1 MSVVT
6 AATVAASAL
15 VGCGGDGANEM
26 HVDRPRVGATPI
38 GADAALYFEITAPDD
53 DRLVAVDTDVAQRTS
68 LHVTGS
74 VDGTMLDTDAFELP
88 AGTPVRLEPFG
99 DHVMLEQVGREL
111 QPGDE
116 VTLTLRFGE
125 HDPMT
130 ITADVSQL
138 YELAWEDS

>member
-1 MSVVT
+1 M
-6 AATVAASAL
+6 
-15 VGCGGDGANEM
+15 
-26 HVDRPRVGATPI
+26 
-38 GADAALYFEITAPDD
+38 
-53 DRLVAVDTDVAQRTS
+53 AVDTDVAQRTS